1 MTLPEIQDQQ
11 ETRGSG
17 YDAARS
23 ARDEDHLNRWP
34 FAQEIYRIASSG
46 PRDWSVRIGVY
57 GEWGSGKT
65 SVINFVNSM
74 AREDGHVIFT
84 FNPWQFQTTDDLWK
98 AFVEGLFKRIEE
110 ATQTKDTQALSRRTK
125 AVVGTVAK
133 VLPKVIG
140 VWKKEAGEAANGG
153 IGLLRKYLVFSAD
166 DLTKLKEVL
175 GERRLIVTID
185 DLDRTDAKL
194 VPEILFAVKEI
205 MDVPGM
211 AFICAFDPTIVGRVL
226 GDSHSGFG
234 DGLKFLEKIIDYPR
248 WLPEPTKDQLAR
260 LAAEDAA
267 KFCPYVPATEL
278 GDVVGLLPKNPR
290 AIRQF
295 IRILDLLR
303 HQILR
308 HHTNE
313 IHWPI
318 LLAANVLKV
327 RFPKISHEILEDSE
341 FWESVYNSTLFGET
355 KEDDL
360 KTSIAKKVDAILQN
374 GSGTSDP
381 ATDELVNCV
390 TAIAC
395 KLNAWHGVGPEAL
408 RYQFHLAESPCAV
421 TWKEFDSF
429 LEHLDSISLSLEST
443 RDWIEIHSLKGGQS
457 KKQVFTEVL
466 SAAINRRLAYLSK
479 AADAMPGKE
488 MNEGLKAASKM
499 LLLIDV
505 LITEMPR
512 LGNGDYLPDAT
523 LISAMFEQ
531 ARQYFHW
538 RRTPAY
544 RAARREEEKILNK
557 LFTANPDAIEPWI
570 EIVGL
575 RNGYGRHE
583 EHGTEWRALI
593 AIYRKTLQD
602 RCSRWLIQQLPTRS
616 EFLRNVLQEENH
628 GYLYS
633 ELFVDL
639 DGPVWNKYRRQL
651 LVNLRP
657 KSGNATLQN
666 NAYDLLSWLES
677 SITKNRGNSQNA
689 RAVLGQNDF
698 ALALWKACVS
708 EPLNPRAVGS
718 LRDAHDLL
726 VSLGVGCKTP
736 AWWDLIV
743 KDLPPSK
750 NH

>member
-1 MTLPEIQDQQ
+1 MTHPEIKDRQ

-84 FNPWQFQTTDDLWK
+84 FNPWQFQTTEELWK
-98 AFVEGLFKRIEE
+98 AFVEGLYARIED
-110 ATQTKDTQALSRRTK
+110 ATQTKAPEARSRQVK
-125 AVVGTVAK
+125 AAAGTAAK
-133 VLPKVIG
+133 ILPKIFG
-140 VWKKEAGEAANGG
+140 LWKSEAADALNGG
-153 IGLLRKYLVFSAD
+153 IGLLRKYLVFNAD
-166 DLTKLKEVL
+166 DLAKLRDVL
-175 GERRLIVTID
+175 GERRLIVAID

-194 VPEILFAVKEI
+194 VPEVLFALKEI

-211 AFICAFDPTIVGRVL
+211 AFICAFDPMIVGRVL
-226 GDSHSGFG
+226 GSSHAGFG
-234 DGLKFLEKIIDYPR
+234 DGLNFLEKIIDYPR
-248 WLPEPTKDQLAR
+248 WLPESTNEQLAK
-260 LAAEDAA
+260 LAVADAT

-278 GDVVGLLPKNPR
+278 TEMVRLLPKNPR

-303 HQILR
+303 HQIQR
-308 HHTNE
+308 HHPYE
-313 IHWPI
+313 IQWSI

-327 RFPKISHEILEDSE
+327 RFPKISHDILGDSQ
-341 FWESVYNSTLFGET
+341 FWEDIYESTLFGE
-355 KEDDL
+355 KNKDDL
-360 KTSIAKKVDAILQN
+360 RTLITTKVDAILRN
-374 GSGTSDP
+374 GSGAPDP

-390 TAIAC
+390 AAIAG
-395 KLNAWHGVGPEAL
+395 KLNAWHGLGLEGL

-421 TWKEFDSF
+421 TWKEFDSL
-429 LEHLDSISLSLEST
+429 LEHLDSSSITLESA
-443 RDWIEIHSLKGGQS
+443 RDWIEIHSLNGGQS
-457 KKQVFTEVL
+457 KTQVFTEVL
-466 SAAINRRLAYLSK
+466 TAAISRRLAYLSK

-488 MNEGLKAASKM
+488 MNEGLKSASKI
-499 LLLIDV
+499 LRLIEV
-505 LITEMPR
+505 LMTEMPR
-512 LGNGDYLPDAT
+512 LDSRDYLPDAT
-523 LISAMFEQ
+523 QISAMFEQ
-531 ARQYFHW
+531 VRQYFHW

-544 RAARREEEKILNK
+544 RAARREEEKILKK
-557 LFTANPDAIEPWI
+557 LFMTTPDAIEPWI

-575 RNGYGRHE
+575 RDGYGRHE
-583 EHGTEWRALI
+583 ENGTEWRALI
-593 AIYRKTLQD
+593 SIFRKTLQD
-602 RCSRWLIQQLPTRS
+602 RCSRWLIQQFPTRS
-616 EFLRNVLQEENH
+616 EFLRNVIREEKH
-628 GYLYS
+628 GYLYR
-633 ELFVDL
+633 ELFLDL
-639 DGPVWNKYRRQL
+639 SGPVWHKYRKEL
-651 LVNLRP
+651 LVKLRP

-677 SITKNRGNSQNA
+677 SITDDRGNSKNA

-726 VSLGVGCKTP
+726 MSLGFGCKTP

-750 NH
+750 NP